1 MKAGVESGSG
11 GWCFQEYLVHIYR
24 LEADAVW
31 SLLHASRQKSKTEG
45 FDTLTINRRT
55 PNSPVFVVK
64 SFIMLVKNREDN
76 TLIQVMNSEE
86 LIDPS
91 KESIEGREKAG
102 EEVQP
107 TQNFSKSQLVFPSGE
122 SLPQCWLNP
131 NYQA

>member
-1 MKAGVESGSG
+1 M
-11 GWCFQEYLVHIYR
+11 C
-24 LEADAVW
+24 

-45 FDTLTINRRT
+45 VDTLTINRSK
-55 PNSPVFVVK
+55 PNAPVFVVK
-64 SFIMLVKNREDN
+64 GFIMLVKNREDN

-86 LIDPS
+86 LNAPS

-107 TQNFSKSQLVFPSGE
+107 TQNFPKSQLVFPSGE

-131 NYQA
+131 DYQS